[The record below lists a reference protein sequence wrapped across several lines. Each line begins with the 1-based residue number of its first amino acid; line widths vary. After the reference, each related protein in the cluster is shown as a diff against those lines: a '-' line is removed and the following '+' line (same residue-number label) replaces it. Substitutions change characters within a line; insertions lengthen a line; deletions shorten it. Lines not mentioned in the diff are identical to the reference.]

1 MKKVFTLIAMVA
13 MFSGIAL
20 AQDFPGEPGTRKVDL
35 TLSAVYMIED
45 PTEGMMTI
53 PLEDFAPDGS
63 GTYNADTV
71 VMIVRKDIEGFTFL
85 RWSTEEETDTIR
97 VQLTESMSIQA
108 IYSQDEYEI
117 VFQNFDGT
125 VISEATYTYGVEVSE
140 PDQPE
145 REATD
150 EWTFT
155 FKGWNPEVD
164 IVTGPQTYIAEFDSV
179 QNRYPVDFFNWDGET
194 LLYTDTLAYGVIPEY
209 KGENPT
215 RDMVDGTVFTWTGW
229 EPEIH
234 EVNAEENTYI
244 ATFSEEILE
253 FTVTVISG
261 NDTTTNT
268 VTWEGTIEINA
279 NAPSNDEHFIK
290 WTDGNTDN
298 PRTVTGITSDTVFQ
312 AVFGSSFVDIEVAA
326 QAWTF
331 FCLPQVW
338 SSWTRDNMNTDELS
352 DVTFG
357 TYNGSVRAE
366 ARNGWEIAET
376 FNSRQGY
383 IVWSSQAGRLRLNI
397 WPENLWEMDTIRLQ
411 TYPAEHPENANWN
424 FVGNPVNQVISA
436 SALQITSDQEL
447 TAHIWNG
454 IGYDAELLSNPNLTF
469 QPLQGFFIQADQAG
483 EIVFWPNDQQNPAPQ
498 RRARAQIEEN
508 SRIDIHATAGGYTDK
523 TRVIFRSNSS
533 VKYEAGRDASKFM
546 TTTAPI
552 QMYFLDVDNIQCAQM
567 VRPAGED
574 NMRLGYMLLN
584 EGDIELN
591 MPVYAEDYVLFD
603 ALTNRSY
610 DLSETVTIHSAKGTF
625 NNRLQLR
632 PIKKVAT
639 AIDNATAGSVTT
651 KVIVNGQLFLIRD
664 GKTYSVQGLEVK

>member
-13 MFSGIAL
+13 MFSGLAL
-20 AQDFPGEPGTRKVDL
+20 AQDFPGDPGTLRLDL
-35 TLSAVYMIED
+35 QLSAIYYEGD
-45 PTEGMMTI
+45 PVVI
-53 PLEDFAPDGS
+53 PDYAPDGS
-63 GTYNADTV
+63 GTYDADTTLT
-71 VMIVRKDIEGFTFL
+71 IVAKQIPGFTFL
-85 RWSTEEETDTIR
+85 RWSNEETTDTIQ
-97 VQLTESMSIQA
+97 VTLLTESITLQA
-108 IYSQDEYEI
+108 IYERDLYSI
-117 VFQNFDGT
+117 VFLNADSTMITEGR
-125 VISEATYTYGVEVSE
+125 YNYGDEISE
-140 PDQPE
+140 PDDPVK
-145 REATD
+145 EAND
-150 EWTFT
+150 EWTYT
-155 FKGWNPEVD
+155 FIGWEPE
-164 IVTGPQTYIAEFDSV
+164 ITLVTGPQTYIAQFDSV
-179 QNRYPVDFFNWDGET
+179 QNRYPVDFYNWDGET

-209 KGENPT
+209 KGETPT
-215 RDMVDGTVFTWTGW
+215 RDMVDGIVYTWNGW
-229 EPEIH
+229 EPELH
-234 EVNAEENTYI
+234 AVVAGENRYI
-244 ATFSEEILE
+244 AKFTDETLE
-253 FTVTVISG
+253 YTVIVING
-261 NDTTTNT
+261 KDTTTNT
-268 VTWEGTIEINA
+268 VTWGGTIEINA
-279 NAPSNDEHFIK
+279 TPTEQDEHFIQ
-290 WTDGNTDN
+290 WNDGNIEN
-298 PRTVTGITSDTVFQ
+298 PRTISNITQDTVFV
-312 AVFGSSFVDIEVAA
+312 AEFGSSFVDIEVGA

-338 SSWTRDNMNTDELS
+338 TGTADGFSWRDNMNTDELS

-366 ARNGWEIAET
+366 ARNGWEVAET
-376 FNSRQGY
+376 INSRQGY

-424 FVGNPVNQVISA
+424 FVGNPLNKQIAA

-574 NMRLGYMLLN
+574 NIRLGYMLLN
-584 EGDIELN
+584 EGDIQIN
-591 MPVYAEDYVLFD
+591 MPVYADDYELYD
-603 ALTNRSY
+603 ALTERSY
-610 DLSETVTIHSAKGTF
+610 YLDEAVTIHSKAGTF
-625 NNRLQLR
+625 NKRLSLR

-639 AIDNATAGSVTT
+639 GIDNTTVAGKTT
-651 KVIVNGQLFLIRD
+651 KVLLNNQLYLIRD
-664 GKTYSVQGLEVK
+664 GKMYSVQGLEVK

>member
-13 MFSGIAL
+13 MFSGVAL
-20 AQDFPGEPGTRKVDL
+20 AQDFPSDPGTLRLDL
-35 TLSAVYMIED
+35 QLSAIYYEGD
-45 PTEGMMTI
+45 PVVI
-53 PLEDFAPDGS
+53 PDYAPDGS
-63 GTYNADTV
+63 GTYNADTTLT
-71 VMIVRKDIEGFTFL
+71 IVAKQIPGFTFL
-85 RWSTEEETDTIR
+85 RWSNEETTDTIQ
-97 VQLTESMSIQA
+97 VTLLTESITLQA
-108 IYSQDEYEI
+108 IYERDLYSI
-117 VFQNFDGT
+117 VFLNADST
-125 VISEATYTYGVEVSE
+125 MITEDRYNYGDEISE
-140 PDQPE
+140 PDDPVK
-145 REATD
+145 EAND
-150 EWTFT
+150 EWTYT
-155 FKGWNPEVD
+155 FIGWEPE
-164 IVTGPQTYIAEFDSV
+164 ITLVTGPQTYIAQFDSV
-179 QNRYPVDFFNWDGET
+179 QNRYPVDFYNWDGET

-209 KGENPT
+209 KGETPT
-215 RDMVDGTVFTWTGW
+215 RDMVDGIVYTWNGW
-229 EPEIH
+229 EPELH
-234 EVNAEENTYI
+234 AVVAGENSYI
-244 ATFSEEILE
+244 AKFTDETLE
-253 FTVTVISG
+253 YTVTVING
-261 NDTTTNT
+261 KDTTRQT
-268 VTWEGTIEINA
+268 VNWGATIEINA
-279 NAPSNDEHFIK
+279 TPAEQDEHFIQ
-290 WTDGNTDN
+290 WNDGNIEN
-298 PRTVTGITSDTVFQ
+298 PRTISNITQDTVFV
-312 AVFGSSFVDIEVAA
+312 AEFGSSFVDIEVGA

-338 SSWTRDNMNTDELS
+338 TADGFSWRDNMNTDELS

-366 ARNGWEIAET
+366 ARNGWEVAET
-376 FNSRQGY
+376 INSRQGY

-397 WPENLWEMDTIRLQ
+397 WPENLWQMDTIRLQ

-424 FVGNPVNQVISA
+424 FVGNPLNKQIAA

-574 NMRLGYMLLN
+574 NIRLGYMLLN
-584 EGDIELN
+584 EGDIQIN
-591 MPVYAEDYVLFD
+591 MPVYADDYELYD
-603 ALTNRSY
+603 ALTERSY
-610 DLSETVTIHSAKGTF
+610 YLDEAVTIHSKAGTF
-625 NNRLQLR
+625 NKRLSLR

-639 AIDNATAGSVTT
+639 GIDNTAVAGKTT
-651 KVIVNGQLFLIRD
+651 KVLLNNQLYLIRD
-664 GKTYSVQGLEVK
+664 GKMYSVQGLEVK